1 MGTFGSKPGKQKQST
16 GDSTKKGYDSTAEQ
30 ENTLQTGTNLKLSPK
45 KGEKYCTLIQRM
57 LYKFWVSTNFA
68 PTYPTAPSHAT
79 LSQYIFV
86 SYTLTFPVIT
96 FVYHTSFWFITAIVD
111 ASARSRKKTAKFD
124 INQARSHEVNVNL
137 DVDTAHPKLKIDG
150 KSLQWTNE
158 SPQRKIIVENCF
170 DEEPFVLGNM
180 GSPLKSY
187 WEVNVKEKDDWVLG
201 VAKTTANRKGPLA
214 FSPTNG
220 FWVIRLSN
228 GQRLKA
234 MEDKERVLDKGIPD
248 KVGIYLDYQERKV
261 TFFSAEEGSLI
272 YSFTNG
278 PSYQDDVLPL
288 FSPWNNDADPITI
301 LPITAT

>member
-1 MGTFGSKPGKQKQST
+1 MTVSYYHLATITMGCNGSKPEEQTQIT
-16 GDSTKKGYDSTAEQ
+16 GDATKKGYDSTAEQ
-30 ENTLQTGTNLKLSPK
+30 ENPLQTETHLKLFPK
-45 KGEKYCTLIQRM
+45 K
-57 LYKFWVSTNFA
+57 
-68 PTYPTAPSHAT
+68 
-79 LSQYIFV
+79 
-86 SYTLTFPVIT
+86 
-96 FVYHTSFWFITAIVD
+96 D
-111 ASARSRKKTAKFD
+111 ASARSRKKTAEF
-124 INQARSHEVNVNL
+124 VNVTL

-158 SPQRKIIVENCF
+158 SPQRKINVENCF
-170 DEEPFVLGNM
+170 NEEPFVLGKM
-180 GSPLKSY
+180 GSPLKTY

-201 VAKTTANRKGPLA
+201 VAKATANRKGPLA
-214 FSPTNG
+214 FSPSNG

-278 PSYQDDVLPL
+278 PSYQHDVRPL